1 MKPVGT
7 TFPLGILHCCVFGG
21 QEPVWH
27 NMQIVRMRGRVV
39 YSRAL
44 DHGCTAQL
52 VFVPFLMGILEVG
65 PTPRRPSSS
74 STAAVADVVPQNG
87 LSLVAGS
94 RRQFDTARARWRP
107 EPRLHGSASVCTA
120 PDGHFGGCVRA
131 AGPQQQRYR
140 CSGSQRTQIRLESA
154 LYQRSTS
161 ILARSSRN
169 GPLGAVSLAT
179 LGDKTAVRPVND
191 PIIPRDSAAH
201 PRGEWPR
208 GALDRAAHRHRVRNQ
223 TMHKRS
229 HT

>member
-1 MKPVGT
+1 MRTAHARVVGRRPLVVAAAPVSAQ
-7 TFPLGILHCCVFGG
+7 PPRSLALLC
-21 QEPVWH
+21 
-27 NMQIVRMRGRVV
+27 RGR
-39 YSRAL
+39 SA
-44 DHGCTAQL
+44 C
-52 VFVPFLMGILEVG
+52 
-65 PTPRRPSSS
+65 SS

-94 RRQFDTARARWRP
+94 RRQFGTARARWRP
-107 EPRLHGSASVCTA
+107 EPRLHGSASVCTV

-140 CSGSQRTQIRLESA
+140 RSGSQRTQIRLESA
-154 LYQRSTS
+154 LYRRSTS

-191 PIIPRDSAAH
+191 PIIPRVSAAH

-208 GALDRAAHRHRVRNQ
+208 GALDRAAHRHRVRNRWSDSKKIIRVVPSPSRKYRQ
-223 TMHKRS
+223 
-229 HT
+229 

>member
-1 MKPVGT
+1 M
-7 TFPLGILHCCVFGG
+7 LCLRMACHSSLARGG
-21 QEPVWH
+21 SLTQ
-27 NMQIVRMRGRVV
+27 RGRDGGL
-39 YSRAL
+39 SR
-44 DHGCTAQL
+44 GCTAQL
-52 VFVPFLMGILEVG
+52 VFVPFLMGILEVVS
-65 PTPRRPSSS
+65 TPRRPSSS

-94 RRQFDTARARWRP
+94 WRQFDTASARWRP
-107 EPRLHGSASVCTA
+107 EPRLHGSASVCTV

-140 CSGSQRTQIRLESA
+140 RSGSQRAQIRLESA
-154 LYQRSTS
+154 LYRRSTS

-169 GPLGAVSLAT
+169 GPFGAVSLAT

-208 GALDRAAHRHRVRNQ
+208 GALDRAAHRHLIASEIASR
-223 TMHKRS
+223 
-229 HT
+229 

>member
-1 MKPVGT
+1 M
-7 TFPLGILHCCVFGG
+7 
-21 QEPVWH
+21 
-27 NMQIVRMRGRVV
+27 
-39 YSRAL
+39 
-44 DHGCTAQL
+44 AQL
-52 VFVPFLMGILEVG
+52 VFVPFLMGISEVG
-65 PTPRRPSSS
+65 TTPRRPSSS

-94 RRQFDTARARWRP
+94 WWQFDTASARWWP
-107 EPRLHGSASVCTA
+107 EPRLHGSASVCTV

-140 CSGSQRTQIRLESA
+140 RSGSQRTQIRLESA
-154 LYQRSTS
+154 LCRRSTS

-179 LGDKTAVRPVND
+179 LGGKTAVRPVND

-208 GALDRAAHRHRVRNQ
+208 GALDRAAHCHRVRNRWSDSNIIHHIPYIAPDVTPRWPCAHSCAAIVTRARAGVRPLAAQ
-223 TMHKRS
+223 AQQARV
-229 HT
+229 